1 MSVNKSKIGNKIKYF
16 RMLKKLTQK
25 ELGKITRIGEA
36 TIRKYELGI
45 RNPKIDK
52 LLDWIKSKIS
62 SKLLKSIIIIICI
75 FFLYHKAHQKIHK
88 TSMPLPPQN
97 YF

>member
-52 LLDWIKSKIS
+52 LILLSNALDIPINT
-62 SKLLKSIIIIICI
+62 LLELEVK
-75 FFLYHKAHQKIHK
+75 K
-88 TSMPLPPQN
+88 N
-97 YF
+97 E